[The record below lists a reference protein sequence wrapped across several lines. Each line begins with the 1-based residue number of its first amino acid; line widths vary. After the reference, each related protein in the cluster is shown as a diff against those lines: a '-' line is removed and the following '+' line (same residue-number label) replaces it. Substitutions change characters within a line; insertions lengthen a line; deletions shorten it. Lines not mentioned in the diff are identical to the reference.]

1 MAQPLIKVSIVLA
14 LFAIGGASRLGAQQA
29 GQQRQ
34 SEAGQAVDSLL
45 AQRERAQW
53 EALKTRDTTA
63 FAQLMGGN
71 VVDIDVSGVKRTS
84 PSTTTRY
91 VLGCQTS
98 NFALSDL
105 HVARYA
111 GSAVVTYKAII
122 EATCWGQRA
131 PSPLYV
137 MTVYAQQG
145 SAWIPIAHSETPA
158 AHW

>member
-1 MAQPLIKVSIVLA
+1 MTPRLIDLSIVLA

-29 GQQRQ
+29 GQQGK

-111 GSAVVTYKAII
+111 GSAVVTYKATI